1 MVAAQQMCALHMQN
15 EQLSAQRDAFVCAL
29 QAHIVALTQQ
39 MCALHMQNEQLQYE
53 NSCLKSLVAEHNL
66 SELASELGWQDQPSE
81 ASLYDDESDSEPEI
95 IEDTDDDLE
104 KVDMPP
110 SIPACESITTCASS
124 VAGKASVKV
133 QWRINLFSERMNR
146 ARGRPLVS
154 PDFSAGELAGLR
166 LAVAPESQDSK
177 VSKSERS
184 LQAFKKLVTAG
195 PFSGCLTLK
204 TQDAPQ
210 SALEYYV
217 SINDHTTGPLIND
230 FSEKCS
236 ATHEGFG
243 VDCCK
248 VRMWTEALLSELRLF
263 CRY

>member
-1 MVAAQQMCALHMQN
+1 MCALQMQN
-15 EQLSAQRDAFVCAL
+15 DKLR
-29 QAHIVALTQQ
+29 H
-39 MCALHMQNEQLQYE
+39 E
-53 NSCLKSLVAEHNL
+53 NSSLKFLVAEHNL
-66 SELASELGWQDQPSE
+66 SETASDLGWQDQQSQS
-81 ASLYDDESDSEPEI
+81 SLYDDESESEPEI
-95 IEDTDDDLE
+95 IEVTDDDDLE
-104 KVDMPP
+104 TVDLPP

-124 VAGKASVKV
+124 VAGKASIKV

-154 PDFSAGELAGLR
+154 PDFDAGELAGLR

-184 LQAFKKLVTAG
+184 LQAFKKLVTTG

-204 TQDAPQ
+204 TQNAPQ

-217 SINDHTTGPLIND
+217 SIHNHTKGPFTND

-236 ATHEGFG
+236 AAHEGFG
-243 VDCCK
+243 VDWLQGK
-248 VRMWTEALLSELRLF
+248 NVDGSLLVGVEIVLPVLKK
-263 CRY
+263 